1 MESVLNQYY
10 PDWELC
16 IADDNS
22 TNLEVKSI
30 LREYAAK
37 DSRIKVVFRNQNG
50 HISKASN
57 SAIELL
63 TGDYIAFLDHDD
75 TLSPYALYYVAM
87 LISTKPDVNIIYSDE
102 DIMSES
108 GKRLTPH
115 FKSDYNLDLLLTHN
129 YITHFC
135 VYRRSLISY
144 LGGLRIGYEG
154 SQDYDLLLRAV
165 SHIKHQGIYHIPMI
179 LYHWRAIEGST
190 ALQAGEKSYTVSAG
204 LKALRSYLDNNGHK
218 NADVVPSSI
227 DNFHRIFWPIP
238 QPNPMVSLLIPA
250 RDKKEVTEVAVE
262 SIISKTTY
270 KNYEIIILDNDSKE
284 EETLEWL
291 RVIEKKYANVRVLS
305 FNYPFNYSA
314 INNYGAR
321 NAKGSIIGLIN
332 NDIEVISPGWLTEM
346 VSHCV
351 RDGVGCVGAKLYYS
365 NDTVQHGGVILG
377 LGGLAAHSHRQSP
390 RSSPG
395 YFGRLTAVQNLSA
408 VTGAV
413 LLVRKE
419 IFDEVGGLDEENL
432 AIAYNDVDFCLKVRQ
447 AGYRIVWTPHA
458 ELY

>member
-1 MESVLNQYY
+1 
-10 PDWELC
+10 
-16 IADDNS
+16 
-22 TNLEVKSI
+22 
-30 LREYAAK
+30 
-37 DSRIKVVFRNQNG
+37 
-50 HISKASN
+50 
-57 SAIELL
+57 
-63 TGDYIAFLDHDD
+63 
-75 TLSPYALYYVAM
+75 
-87 LISTKPDVNIIYSDE
+87 
-102 DIMSES
+102 
-108 GKRLTPH
+108 
-115 FKSDYNLDLLLTHN
+115 
-129 YITHFC
+129 
-135 VYRRSLISY
+135 
-144 LGGLRIGYEG
+144 
-154 SQDYDLLLRAV
+154 
-165 SHIKHQGIYHIPMI
+165 
-179 LYHWRAIEGST
+179 
-190 ALQAGEKSYTVSAG
+190 
-204 LKALRSYLDNNGHK
+204 
-218 NADVVPSSI
+218 
-227 DNFHRIFWPIP
+227 
-238 QPNPMVSLLIPA
+238 
-250 RDKKEVTEVAVE
+250 
-262 SIISKTTY
+262 
-270 KNYEIIILDNDSKE
+270 DSKE

-458 ELY
+458 ELYHHESISRGLEDTPEKKERFRKEFEFMIKKWGDQLRSDPFYNPNLTHRKEDFSLNDEEYV